1 MPSAWVMGA
10 SQWDPKS
17 QVNSASVTEAL
28 QSVMRL
34 KETIMELS
42 YFSISIK
49 RCLAFFGVEATARHL
64 RQRGY
69 TLQQCFDIIAV
80 NL

>member
-1 MPSAWVMGA
+1 MPSAWVKGA
-10 SQWDPKS
+10 RQWDPKS
-17 QVNSASVTEAL
+17 QVNIASVTEAL

-49 RCLAFFGVEATARHL
+49 RCLAFFGVHATARHL